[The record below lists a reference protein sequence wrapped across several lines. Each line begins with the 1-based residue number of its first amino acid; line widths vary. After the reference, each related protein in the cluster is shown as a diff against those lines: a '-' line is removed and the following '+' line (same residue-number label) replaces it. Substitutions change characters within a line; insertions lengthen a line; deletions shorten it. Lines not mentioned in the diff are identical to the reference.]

1 MGEGVLGIRL
11 ATGKNARGALD
22 QPLAEVFHKDAP
34 LRATSSAL
42 AVCISLA
49 TTTP

>member
-11 ATGKNARGALD
+11 VCGKGATEKMQGASRD
-22 QPLAEVFHKDAP
+22 QPLAEVFHEDAP

-42 AVCISLA
+42 
-49 TTTP
+49 